1 MGDFRGFSSG
11 TLTAVDIEHERAGCR
26 QSHSSFN
33 PYQGGFTMSDQ
44 GRQVAKVAALVAGG
58 AVIGAGIGLLFAPQ
72 TGAETRR
79 DVGRYAK
86 KAQLQATRLSRTVQ
100 SGVKEVMDHSK
111 SLIRK
116 DDQTPRIEAA

>member
-1 MGDFRGFSSG
+1 
-11 TLTAVDIEHERAGCR
+11 
-26 QSHSSFN
+26 
-33 PYQGGFTMSDQ
+33 MSDQ

-100 SGVKEVMDHSK
+100 SGVKEVMDRSK
-111 SLIRK
+111 SLVRK